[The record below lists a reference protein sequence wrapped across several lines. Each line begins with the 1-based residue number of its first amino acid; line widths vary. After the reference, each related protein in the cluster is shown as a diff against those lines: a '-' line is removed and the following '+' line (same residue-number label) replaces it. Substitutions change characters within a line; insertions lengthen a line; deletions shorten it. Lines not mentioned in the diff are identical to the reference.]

1 MNRVLIIEAEM
12 KRYRVPFYK
21 GLHAA
26 LQSDGIQLQVAYSE
40 PRFVEASKHDQCNL
54 PEEYG
59 TKVTGYWVF
68 NKLLLQPLFRQ
79 AVSADLVILDEGNRY
94 LLNHLLL
101 PFSASKLKKVALW
114 GLGENK
120 QTDRLAFSEWYK
132 RKVLR
137 WITWWFAYTPGT
149 VEYLIRHGFPRDRIT
164 MVQNAVDTREISQ
177 WIFGFTQVEVAAAR
191 SELGIPPSAPVG
203 VYCGMLDKVKN
214 IPFLIESAKLVRKQ
228 IHDFHLVI
236 VGGGSEM
243 LYVEEQSALN
253 SEWIHW
259 VGPKFGMDK
268 ALVLK
273 MADFCMMPGRVG
285 LAILDSFAAGL
296 PLFTTRIPIHGPEV
310 EYLENGHNG
319 LITESNLQLY
329 AKAVAAVLSD
339 PSWLATLK
347 EGAQESCQRY
357 SIEAMVNNFSQGIR
371 NCLNFK

>member
-1 MNRVLIIEAEM
+1 
-12 KRYRVPFYK
+12 
-21 GLHAA
+21 
-26 LQSDGIQLQVAYSE
+26 
-40 PRFVEASKHDQCNL
+40 
-54 PEEYG
+54 
-59 TKVTGYWVF
+59 
-68 NKLLLQPLFRQ
+68 
-79 AVSADLVILDEGNRY
+79 
-94 LLNHLLL
+94 
-101 PFSASKLKKVALW
+101 
-114 GLGENK
+114 
-120 QTDRLAFSEWYK
+120 
-132 RKVLR
+132 
-137 WITWWFAYTPGT
+137 
-149 VEYLIRHGFPRDRIT
+149 
-164 MVQNAVDTREISQ
+164 
-177 WIFGFTQVEVAAAR
+177 
-191 SELGIPPSAPVG
+191 
-203 VYCGMLDKVKN
+203 MLDKVKN

-319 LITESNLQLY
+319 LITESNLQIY
-329 AKAVAAVLSD
+329 AKAVAAVLAD